1 MIDAKRILRGLTLLA
16 VASVASAQTQTGRT
30 IDRSGLAELRAH
42 SSPALESLRGGAVRE
57 VRGLDLSERT
67 SLRNAQTVAPD
78 LAAMRAGE
86 ITFSDRDLKIIAIT
100 AAVILLVVLIT

>member
-1 MIDAKRILRGLTLLA
+1 VTDAKRILRGLTLLA
-16 VASVASAQTQTGRT
+16 FASVASAQARSGRP
-30 IDRSGLAELRAH
+30 IDRSGLAELRAR
-42 SSPALESLRGGAVRE
+42 SSPALESMRGGAVRE
-57 VRGLDLSERT
+57 VRGVDPSERA
-67 SLRNAQTVAPD
+67 SLQKAQTVASD